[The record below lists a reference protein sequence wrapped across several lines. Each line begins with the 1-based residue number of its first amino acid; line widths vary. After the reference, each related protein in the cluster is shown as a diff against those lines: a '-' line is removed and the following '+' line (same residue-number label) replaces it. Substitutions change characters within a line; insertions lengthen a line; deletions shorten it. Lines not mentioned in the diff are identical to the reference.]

1 MPTFDEMLD
10 AEIARR
16 EAGQGGQPQA
26 SPSSF
31 DPTMMMMEGMDAA
44 EQHRQR
50 RMDAMQAPQGP
61 SQAGI
66 SPVMP
71 GRAPQPEMRPQAPPP
86 SATGAP
92 PIPSPVGMPMSLAQ
106 YGTETVRNLPG
117 SIQGVG
123 EDLWGAVTDPVGT
136 MQGVGETVLGAAQLG
151 KDYAG
156 IPSTEMLGDF
166 RDQAR
171 AAGEH
176 LQRYGPERIGQTF
189 RRDPAGTALDVG
201 GLAVPGAAAGARAA
215 SMGAKFGR
223 HIADIDAPPPKTR
236 TTVPT
241 DREFI
246 AGAPSKEGLH
256 KHGSMLY
263 KAADDA
269 GVRFEGPAYTEFVD
283 RLSTKLMSEG
293 LDDVLYP
300 KTSRINKI
308 MTETV
313 GTNPSL
319 QELNTLRRQ
328 YGDAAESPDPS
339 ERRLGKMGRDAVD
352 RFVESSDSATGSVL
366 KEARQTWGQM
376 RKTEVIERAIAKGK
390 KAKAGVESGLRAE
403 FAKLY
408 RAHIDGNK
416 KMRGFSDAE
425 MKAIGAVADG
435 NMSANVLA
443 RIGSLSGGTGS
454 QRNMLNLMA
463 GGGLGYGAGTM
474 IGGPLIGGPLGA
486 GAVAGGANLA
496 QRLAQRG
503 TQQRADM
510 ARAVTARGE
519 TPEQVAVP
527 TTRSGRAPRAAAMGA
542 LPLAALLAGPERR
555 GR

>member
-1 MPTFDEMLD
+1 M
-10 AEIARR
+10 
-16 EAGQGGQPQA
+16 
-26 SPSSF
+26 
-31 DPTMMMMEGMDAA
+31 
-44 EQHRQR
+44 
-50 RMDAMQAPQGP
+50 
-61 SQAGI
+61 
-66 SPVMP
+66 
-71 GRAPQPEMRPQAPPP
+71 
-86 SATGAP
+86 
-92 PIPSPVGMPMSLAQ
+92 
-106 YGTETVRNLPG
+106 G
-117 SIQGVG
+117 SGYRLRI
-123 EDLWGAVTDPVGT
+123 TDT
-136 MQGVGETVLGAAQLG
+136 L
-151 KDYAG
+151 
-156 IPSTEMLGDF
+156 
-166 RDQAR
+166 
-171 AAGEH
+171 
-176 LQRYGPERIGQTF
+176 
-189 RRDPAGTALDVG
+189 RRDPAGVALDLG
-201 GLAVPGAAAGARAA
+201 GLAAGGAGAGARAA
-215 SMGAKFGR
+215 SMSAKFGR
-223 HIADIDAPPPKTR
+223 HIADIDPPPPKTR

-246 AGAPSKEGLH
+246 AGAPSKEGLR

-263 KAADDA
+263 KAADEA

-283 RLSTKLMSEG
+283 RLSVKLMSEG
-293 LDDVLYP
+293 LDPVLYP
-300 KTSRINKI
+300 KTSRIHKI
-308 MTETV
+308 MNETI

-328 YGDAAESPDPS
+328 YGDAAESPDPA

-366 KEARQTWGQM
+366 KEARQTWAQM

-390 KAKAGVESGLRAE
+390 KAKAGVEAGLRAE

-425 MKAIGAVADG
+425 IKAIGAVADG

-519 TPEQVAVP
+519 TPEQAAVP
-527 TTRSGRAPRAAAMGA
+527 TARSGRAPRAAAMGA